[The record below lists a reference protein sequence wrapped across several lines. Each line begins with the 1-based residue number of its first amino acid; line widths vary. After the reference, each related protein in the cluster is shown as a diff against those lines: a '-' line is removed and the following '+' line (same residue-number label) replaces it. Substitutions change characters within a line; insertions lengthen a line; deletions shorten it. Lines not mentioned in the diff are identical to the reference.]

1 MTIHPVR
8 IGRAVAPVLGLLLL
22 AGCAAEFQDTEAVAA
37 AARDRASRD
46 WKLALDFQGQA
57 IEFPLERLDIFLFDT
72 DDPER
77 WPETFELRGDG
88 VTLVGIL
95 PVGAQVG
102 YGEALENLVGKS
114 VAIGA
119 RGGDP
124 HDEKHSSIRLAGV
137 RAPVA
142 GGSITFRK
150 VTGHWS
156 GSEGD
161 RTVWGTVR
169 IEVQGADGLHT
180 LEGAF
185 AANVVSWG

>member
-1 MTIHPVR
+1 MNLHSIR
-8 IGRAVAPVLGLLLL
+8 IGRALAPVLGLLLL
-22 AGCAAEFQDTEAVAA
+22 AGCAADFQDTEAVAA
-37 AARDRASRD
+37 AARARASQD
-46 WKLALDFQGQA
+46 WKLALDFEGHA
-57 IEFPLERLDIFLFDT
+57 LEFPLDRFDIYLFDT

-77 WPETFELRGDG
+77 WPETFEMRGDG

-102 YGEALENLVGKS
+102 YGEELQNLVGKT
-114 VAIGA
+114 VAIGTY
-119 RGGDP
+119 GGDP
-124 HDEKHSSIRLAGV
+124 HEEKHSSIRLAGV

-150 VTGHWS
+150 VTGDWT

-161 RTVWGTVR
+161 KTVWGTVR
-169 IEVQGADGLHT
+169 IEVQGADGLRT
-180 LEGAF
+180 FEGAF